1 MAAGIEKRPPGE
13 EVDAGL
19 RSLGDAM
26 ATSFRIL
33 KLIIAILLLL
43 FLASGIKHVEQHQ
56 VALHLRFGRLVST
69 LKPGLTWSFPRPI
82 DEIVRLPARDRADT
96 VIIER
101 FWYQETGRAHLRREV
116 GASPEGQFDLVPGRD
131 GFAVTGDFNVVHCRC
146 EATFV
151 IRDPVRYFLSVRG
164 AEEADI
170 ETGVIQ
176 AGREIVRAAVTS
188 AVMREVGRRRVDDV
202 LREDLAGLRRAVEES
217 SQEILDELDC
227 GIGISNLDIVKMIPP
242 QAVQQAFDDTFL
254 AGQEANEKVNEAIS
268 YRSRILSEAAGSAGE
283 GIASVIA
290 DVEARREAGEDT
302 GELEAQ
308 LDELL
313 QRAGGEA
320 ARVMSEAEAYRQG
333 MVARAEADAR
343 YLTDIL
349 SEYKG
354 KPKMMRLFLRDQL
367 LEVTEQVMATAERK
381 WVVPS
386 GGRIVIPI
394 PEKKRD
400 PEKTGP

>member
-1 MAAGIEKRPPGE
+1 M
-13 EVDAGL
+13 
-19 RSLGDAM
+19 
-26 ATSFRIL
+26 
-33 KLIIAILLLL
+33 
-43 FLASGIKHVEQHQ
+43 
-56 VALHLRFGRLVST
+56 
-69 LKPGLTWSFPRPI
+69 
-82 DEIVRLPARDRADT
+82 
-96 VIIER
+96 
-101 FWYQETGRAHLRREV
+101 
-116 GASPEGQFDLVPGRD
+116 
-131 GFAVTGDFNVVHCRC
+131 
-146 EATFV
+146 
-151 IRDPVRYFLSVRG
+151 RYFLSVRG

-188 AVMREVGRRRVDDV
+188 AVIREVGRRRVDDV

-386 GGRIVIPI
+386 GGRMGASVKSDGAGAGNDDAVSGTINLLGTSIVDVMSVGHAT
-394 PEKKRD
+394 PESFDDVPSSPAAGSRD
-400 PEKTGP
+400 ELLIRGGPTGRRLS